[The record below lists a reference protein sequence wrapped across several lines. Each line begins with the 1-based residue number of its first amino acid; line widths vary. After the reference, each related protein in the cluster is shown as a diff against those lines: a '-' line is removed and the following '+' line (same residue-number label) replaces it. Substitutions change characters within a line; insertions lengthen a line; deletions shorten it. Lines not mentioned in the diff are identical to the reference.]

1 MLNGA
6 TLSMEDVKKINDS
19 PLSLPSFAA
28 PEFSGAEVKDEHG
41 MDIVCLECRRCEN
54 KEKDGVF
61 RCDVRRRTLSIIPT
75 TATKCP
81 LLYVRLSRLNLICRP
96 GSAAPP
102 SPFYAPLKN

>member
-1 MLNGA
+1 MQW
-6 TLSMEDVKKINDS
+6 
-19 PLSLPSFAA
+19 
-28 PEFSGAEVKDEHG
+28 
-41 MDIVCLECRRCEN
+41 
-54 KEKDGVF
+54 VF

-102 SPFYAPLKN
+102 SLFCSAEKLNDLLRGEQFTVRT

>member
-41 MDIVCLECRRCEN
+41 MDIVCLECRICEN
-54 KEKDGVF
+54 KEKDGE
-61 RCDVRRRTLSIIPT
+61 
-75 TATKCP
+75 
-81 LLYVRLSRLNLICRP
+81 
-96 GSAAPP
+96 
-102 SPFYAPLKN
+102 